1 VRQKV
6 IKKLLKS
13 YWRAFTADGKAM
25 LDRIEHGTYL
35 HPKTK
40 GHREWND
47 VMVKRLREF
56 LSSDYVGFESGDVY
70 SVIDGTQND
79 LEEGCYKLI
88 DGNENTKWCTTQK
101 RDGIYFVEFQ
111 RKDVINPQGYYL
123 ITGNDTKTYPKRN
136 PKSWKILG
144 KRYPDDEWT
153 TIAEVKDY
161 GLPAENLALREFK
174 LDVPYRSMQ
183 YFRFEVSEIGG
194 GDRVQLS
201 ELVFK

>member
-1 VRQKV
+1 MRQKV

-13 YWRAFTADGKAM
+13 YWRAFRADGKAM

-88 DGNENTKWCTTQK
+88 DGNENTKKLAKYVTEEGCED
-101 RDGIYFVEFQ
+101 DGFA
-111 RKDVINPQGYYL
+111 KL
-123 ITGNDTKTYPKRN
+123 IH
-136 PKSWKILG
+136 
-144 KRYPDDEWT
+144 RY
-153 TIAEVKDY
+153 V
-161 GLPAENLALREFK
+161 L
-174 LDVPYRSMQ
+174 
-183 YFRFEVSEIGG
+183 
-194 GDRVQLS
+194 
-201 ELVFK
+201 